1 MDRWLLIV
9 LWPPCA
15 WALELAEWVT
25 SLGGFVSPKLEIKTG
40 TAGRGLFVSQP
51 VQQGETLLSIP
62 FNAILL
68 GEKAVN
74 LTPCQGRISEF
85 FDTAAHPENVGTRAT
100 FSIMVFL
107 LHISIDPQARKAW
120 PHLDFLLNH
129 WDERQLS
136 RFPLFWASEMLADIA
151 GTTAFG
157 LYSIARTGVER
168 EYTEVLKAVCPEL
181 ASGFTLKSYKNIW
194 ALVNSRILTFPGSPE
209 GLPSQPALVPIFD
222 MVNHHLPVP
231 QSPLETEA
239 QVTQH
244 EAKSLGR
251 FGPQP
256 ARPSKP
262 SRPSKLHMWPQRAME
277 SGQEVTDVY
286 GLHSNQEMLWKFGFT
301 VPWIHNLTCLTKT
314 RLSLDIQKLR
324 GEGGGGGFPPDLL
337 SRLQPFLHFELGGC
351 PKKKKAKSEGL
362 AGHSL
367 AGVLSFLRAWLASS
381 RASLPELHRSCSF
394 ESPEACR
401 ASVSCVACW
410 SFGKALR
417 VDHSCRKSDAA
428 CGSYGTMWH

>member
-168 EYTEVLKAVCPEL
+168 
-181 ASGFTLKSYKNIW
+181 GIH
-194 ALVNSRILTFPGSPE
+194 GSPQSSVPWI
-209 GLPSQPALVPIFD
+209 GFRFHSQILQEYLGAGELT
-222 MVNHHLPVP
+222 HSHLPWKP
-231 QSPLETEA
+231 WRFAISA
-239 QVTQH
+239 
-244 EAKSLGR
+244 SLGAHLRHGESSFAGASKSTWNGSAGDTARGKELGSLWPPASKAIKAIKAIKVTYVATEGHGERTRSHRCLWFAQQSGDAVEIR
-251 FGPQP
+251 FHG
-256 ARPSKP
+256 
-262 SRPSKLHMWPQRAME
+262 
-277 SGQEVTDVY
+277 
-286 GLHSNQEMLWKFGFT
+286 
-301 VPWIHNLTCLTKT
+301 PWIHNLTCLTKT

-324 GEGGGGGFPPDLL
+324 GEGGGGGFPPELL
-337 SRLQPFLHFELGGC
+337 SRLQPFLHLNWADAQRRKR
-351 PKKKKAKSEGL
+351 PKAK
-362 AGHSL
+362 
-367 AGVLSFLRAWLASS
+367 AWQAT
-381 RASLPELHRSCSF
+381 
-394 ESPEACR
+394 
-401 ASVSCVACW
+401 V
-410 SFGKALR
+410 
-417 VDHSCRKSDAA
+417 
-428 CGSYGTMWH
+428 

>member
-286 GLHSNQEMLWKFGFT
+286 GLHSNQEMLWKFGSLSHGST
-301 VPWIHNLTCLTKT
+301 TLLVWQRLAWAWIFKSFEVREVEVAF
-314 RLSLDIQKLR
+314 RLSCCQDCNLFCILNWADAQRRKR
-324 GEGGGGGFPPDLL
+324 P
-337 SRLQPFLHFELGGC
+337 
-351 PKKKKAKSEGL
+351 KAK
-362 AGHSL
+362 
-367 AGVLSFLRAWLASS
+367 AWQAT
-381 RASLPELHRSCSF
+381 
-394 ESPEACR
+394 
-401 ASVSCVACW
+401 V
-410 SFGKALR
+410 
-417 VDHSCRKSDAA
+417 
-428 CGSYGTMWH
+428 